1 MVNSLPSFMKRKGI
15 VVKETAVV
23 VYVQQLTGR
32 KYVPLPDGSVVLEKQ
47 WSRQVL
53 NFPYQTVV
61 KVLY

>member
-1 MVNSLPSFMKRKGI
+1 MKRKGI